1 MSPPVARFEPARLYF
16 SGALAAAALC
26 LFSAAW
32 AFRWWPSVIPAALFA
47 LTGLALYYLASRPAI
62 EIHEHWLRIGNDMI
76 PWQDIRCLDRTR
88 WTSPLAVYLTL
99 IDDRR
104 IALFYPG
111 DGDGCS
117 ELLRFLRR
125 NSREALIDGVP
136 YRQFWGEVLPAVKE
150 QQRAAGSS
158 TAATGNGVSV
168 AAAGEAP
175 KYRIVRPEEEEEIE
189 RMLQRLKTV
198 GNLDSKSSDES

>member
-1 MSPPVARFEPARLYF
+1 
-16 SGALAAAALC
+16 
-26 LFSAAW
+26 
-32 AFRWWPSVIPAALFA
+32 VIPAALFA
-47 LTGLALYYLASRPAI
+47 LTGLALFYFASRPSI

-76 PWQDIRCLDRTR
+76 PWQDIRRLDRTR

-104 IALFYPG
+104 IALLYPG

-136 YRQFWGEVLPAVKE
+136 YRQFWGEVLPMVKE
-150 QQRAAGSS
+150 QRAGGSS
-158 TAATGNGVSV
+158 QGNGGNKSGGGVGVSV
-168 AAAGEAP
+168 AAASEAP
-175 KYRIVRPEEEEEIE
+175 KYRIVRREEEEEIE